1 MLLAL
6 AGPRFGSHYEDLSRR
21 GVDIM
26 LVADV
31 SPSML
36 VTDLKPNRLE
46 RAKRE
51 LIDFLAGARGD
62 RLGLVAFAGQAY
74 RQCPLTLDYA
84 ALEMF
89 IADLGPE
96 SAPAPG
102 TDLGAAIDT
111 ALEGF
116 DFKSHTDKV
125 IVLLTDGEDNEGKA
139 QAAARRAAARGVRI
153 YVFGLG
159 RPDGGPV
166 VAPDG
171 SLARSETGQPVISQ
185 LNESGLESIASLSGG
200 RYVRSVT
207 GDLDLD
213 QIYYA
218 GIKLATRDREL
229 KSAKLKVAEERFYGF
244 VLLALA
250 LLMLE
255 GLIRPRRSQP

>member
-1 MLLAL
+1 
-6 AGPRFGSHYEDLSRR
+6 
-21 GVDIM
+21 M

-36 VTDLKPNRLE
+36 VTDIKPSRLE

-51 LIDFLAGARGD
+51 LLDFVRGARGD
-62 RLGLVAFAGQAY
+62 RLGLVAFAGQAF

-89 IADLGPE
+89 ISELGPA

-102 TDLGAAIDT
+102 TDLGAAIEQ
-111 ALEGF
+111 ALDGF
-116 DFKSHTDKV
+116 DYKSHTDKV
-125 IVLLTDGEDNEGKA
+125 IVLLTDGEDNEGRG
-139 QAAARRAAARGVRI
+139 QAAARQAAAKGVRI

-159 RPDGGPV
+159 NAEGGPV
-166 VAPDG
+166 MAPDG
-171 SLARSETGQPVISQ
+171 SLARDAAGQPVISQ
-185 LNESGLESIASLSGG
+185 LNESGLENIAALSGG

-213 QIYYA
+213 QLYYT

-229 KSAKLKVAEERFYGF
+229 KSAKLKVAEERFYVF

-255 GLIRPRRSQP
+255 GLVRVRRSQP